1 MTSSSSLSHH
11 ASQSGQVRL
20 CPGCELPI
28 DAITVDQAHSAH
40 CPRCGTLLYRGGS
53 PSLSGDLALAVTCL
67 LLFIPS
73 HFFSYIDIRLF
84 GVMIPAT
91 LPQGVFALWDEGY
104 IALALL
110 VLFCS
115 SIAPLVLCLSV
126 VSAHLALR
134 FRYFQTLRYSL
145 LFIHHLKVWVMIDVF
160 LVSVAVSC
168 FKLKD
173 YSDIFI
179 GPGLLGL
186 VLLQL
191 FTVLLLSRISTRR
204 YWETWQAETE
214 YDLPV
219 KQVHCH
225 NCTFHSQK
233 MVTVFAVSTSFT
245 TENLTL

>member
-1 MTSSSSLSHH
+1 MVLLMVLMAAPIVLSAYDLLILFISSCIAVGSSSF
-11 ASQSGQVRL
+11 V
-20 CPGCELPI
+20 PGCELPI

-126 VSAHLALR
+126 VSAHLA
-134 FRYFQTLRYSL
+134 
-145 LFIHHLKVWVMIDVF
+145 
-160 LVSVAVSC
+160 C
-168 FKLKD
+168 
-173 YSDIFI
+173 
-179 GPGLLGL
+179 
-186 VLLQL
+186 
-191 FTVLLLSRISTRR
+191 
-204 YWETWQAETE
+204 
-214 YDLPV
+214 
-219 KQVHCH
+219 
-225 NCTFHSQK
+225 
-233 MVTVFAVSTSFT
+233 VFAIFRPALLIALYSSSQSLGHDRCVPG
-245 TENLTL
+245 

>member
-1 MTSSSSLSHH
+1 MVLLMVLMAAPIVLSAYDLLILFISSCIAVGSSSF
-11 ASQSGQVRL
+11 VPRL
-20 CPGCELPI
+20 RTI

-168 FKLKD
+168 FKLKITPIFLSAPD
-173 YSDIFI
+173 Y
-179 GPGLLGL
+179 
-186 VLLQL
+186 
-191 FTVLLLSRISTRR
+191 
-204 YWETWQAETE
+204 
-214 YDLPV
+214 
-219 KQVHCH
+219 
-225 NCTFHSQK
+225 
-233 MVTVFAVSTSFT
+233 
-245 TENLTL
+245 